1 MQHVTG
7 TTNARR
13 GATPA
18 CAWPLAAGRRP
29 HGGTRMTTSPRRR
42 ALIAA
47 GLGVLGG
54 LGAPALVR
62 AKPRTVRI
70 SKGYGVLYLP
80 LLVMEKQRLFERH
93 AARHGVRDVAVEWVL
108 LDGGNS
114 VNDAMM
120 AGTLDFA
127 GAGAPG
133 FIELWARARGI
144 PNVEVIGISGLSTTS
159 LSLNANRAGLASL
172 RDFTSSD
179 RIAVPGIR
187 TSLSAVVLQMV
198 ASRQLG
204 PTHFAQLDSITV
216 NLPHPQ
222 AMQALIRRENGVTAH
237 FTSPPFSTLEL
248 RQPGIHRVVSS
259 VDVLGP
265 MTLDVVFAPKR
276 LVDAEPALAVAFLG
290 ALDEANRLIAQDP
303 RAAAA
308 LYAASSGVGV
318 SHDDV
323 MRMLA
328 APDTRFSVLPN
339 QLMDYVEF
347 LYLAGTIKA
356 KPRAWHEMFAPMLDD
371 YRSG

>member
-1 MQHVTG
+1 M
-7 TTNARR
+7 
-13 GATPA
+13 TPS
-18 CAWPLAAGRRP
+18 L
-29 HGGTRMTTSPRRR
+29 HRR
-42 ALIAA
+42 AFVAA
-47 GLGVLGG
+47 GLGAAL
-54 LGAPALVR
+54 APALVLS
-62 AKPRTVRI
+62 KPRTVRI

-93 AARHGVRDVAVEWVL
+93 AAKHGVRDVSVDWVL

-159 LSLNANRAGLASL
+159 LSLNANRPGLTSL
-172 RDFTSSD
+172 RDFTPAD

-198 ASRQLG
+198 AAKLLG
-204 PTHFAQLDSITV
+204 RPHFAQLDSITV

-222 AMQALIRRENGVTAH
+222 AMQALIRREHGVTAH

-265 MTLDVVFAPKR
+265 LTLDVVFAPKR
-276 LVDAEPALAVAFLG
+276 LVDTEPALAAAFLG
-290 ALDEANRLIAQDP
+290 ALDDANRAIAQDP

-308 LYAASSGVGV
+308 IYAASSGVGV

-323 MRMLA
+323 MQMLA
-328 APDTRFSVLPN
+328 APETRFSVKPN

-347 LYLAGTIKA
+347 LYMAGTIKA
-356 KPRAWHEMFAPMLDD
+356 KPRAWTEMFTPMLGEF
-371 YRSG
+371 RPS